1 MFKVKIAGRRASV
14 EHDRKVHRDRRPG
27 RAAGWGLFVSAA
39 GVHRN
44 EGFRFMIDNGAWS
57 AFTKGLAWTPAM
69 FEAVLERLGADP
81 LCEGIIAP
89 DVVCGGLDSLRVS
102 MAWLDRLLAAYA
114 ARVYIPVQP
123 GISPRMIGRYLG
135 PRVGVFVGGDARWKE
150 ATCGQWADCAHER
163 GTVCHV
169 GRVNTLRRLQIC
181 QAAKVDSFD
190 GSGPSRFEAALH
202 KMERFRA
209 MGAQLAFEAKVV
221 AFCFFEDDG
230 RVFYSQVV
238 VPELALLDTILLAA
252 LEAEVPEPA
261 EIQTDAGVYERR
273 GTDYSFATWAQL
285 EEAS

>member
-1 MFKVKIAGRRASV
+1 MTRLDAYAS
-14 EHDRKVHRDRRPG
+14 RTGTKRNLAAL

-69 FEAVLERLGADP
+69 FEAVLERLGADQ

-89 DVVCGGLDSLRVS
+89 DVVCGGLASLRVS
-102 MAWLDRLLAAYA
+102 LEWLDHLLAVYA
-114 ARVYIPVQP
+114 ARVYLPVQP
-123 GISPRMIGRYLG
+123 GISPRMIASYLG

-150 ATCGQWADCAHER
+150 ATCAQWAEHAHER

-221 AFCFFEDDG
+221 VFCFFEHDG
-230 RVFYSQVV
+230 RTFYARVA
-238 VPELALLDTILLAA
+238 VPDLALLDAILLAA
-252 LEAEVPEPA
+252 LEADVPAPA
-261 EIQTDAGVYERR
+261 EIHTEAGAYSRR

-285 EEAS
+285 EDAS